1 MPQSMGVKSGNPNSA
16 LLDWR
21 NKLLISLMLR
31 ASTAMSVCADLRQ
44 TQGVKSARASS
55 SLKKPVTRSVSR
67 REMLCS
73 VANLKER
80 NHERFTHEQ
89 PPAFILCDIWR

>member
-55 SLKKPVTRSVSR
+55 SQKKACNSIRVASR
-67 REMLCS
+67 DAMLY
-73 VANLKER
+73 R
-80 NHERFTHEQ
+80 
-89 PPAFILCDIWR
+89 